1 MSKPKTSFVCQNCGS
16 VSSKWLGKCPDCGE
30 WNTLVEERI
39 PEPAAGL
46 SRGLMASTT
55 AEPVAF
61 SDVASQEDAR
71 FSSGMAELDRVL
83 GGGIVP
89 GSLVLIGGDPGIG
102 KSTLLLQ
109 AANSIQGD
117 QCRVLY
123 VSGEESEKQIRMRG
137 ERLGIRPEKLFLLT
151 ETCLERILEHVER
164 LQPQVIVVDSVQT
177 IFSERL
183 ASAPGS
189 VGQVREVATQFL
201 FFSKPRAIS
210 TFLIGHI
217 TKEGT
222 LAGPKVL
229 EHVVDTVLYFEGE
242 RYHSHRIVRTVK
254 NRFGAANEL
263 GVFEMTSQGL
273 LPVANPSKLFLAE
286 RPAGAAGSVVFCCI
300 EGSRPILVE
309 IQALV
314 HQTSYPSAR
323 RMAAGVD
330 PNRVSLLIA
339 MLEKR
344 LGLPLLSTDVYVNVA
359 GGLMVDEPAAD
370 LAIVAAIVSSYRN
383 RAIDPEIVLMGEVG
397 LAGEV
402 RGVSQTHLRI
412 REAASMGFKKCLVPH
427 SSLPKESQPNI
438 QTFTAKSIQ
447 ESFEILF
454 G

>member
-1 MSKPKTSFVCQNCGS
+1 
-16 VSSKWLGKCPDCGE
+16 
-30 WNTLVEERI
+30 
-39 PEPAAGL
+39 
-46 SRGLMASTT
+46 
-55 AEPVAF
+55 
-61 SDVASQEDAR
+61 
-71 FSSGMAELDRVL
+71 
-83 GGGIVP
+83 
-89 GSLVLIGGDPGIG
+89 
-102 KSTLLLQ
+102 
-109 AANSIQGD
+109 
-117 QCRVLY
+117 
-123 VSGEESEKQIRMRG
+123 
-137 ERLGIRPEKLFLLT
+137 LFLLT
-151 ETCLERILEHVER
+151 ETCLERILEHIDR
-164 LQPQVIVVDSVQT
+164 LAPQVIILDSIQT
-177 IFSERL
+177 VFSEKL

-189 VGQVREVATQFL
+189 VSQVREVATQFL
-201 FFSKPRAIS
+201 FLSKQRAIS

-263 GVFEMTSQGL
+263 GVFEMTGEGL

-286 RPAGAAGSVVFCCI
+286 RPVGAAGSVVFCCV

-314 HQTSYPSAR
+314 NQTNYPSAR

-330 PNRVSLLIA
+330 PTRVALLIA

-344 LGLPLLSTDVYVNVA
+344 LGLHLMSTDVYVNVA

-383 RAIDPEIVLMGEVG
+383 RAVDPEMVLMGEVG

-402 RGVSQTHLRI
+402 RGISQTHLRI
-412 REAASMGFKKCLVPH
+412 REAAAMGFKKCLAPQ
-427 SSLPKESQPNI
+427 SSLPKEI
-438 QTFTAKSIQ
+438 QEGIQVIAAKSVQ
-447 ESFEILF
+447 ESFEVLF
-454 G
+454 GQ